1 MSLQTAATSVSLV
14 LAPLDVLFFR
24 DGRPFG
30 AAGQAQSLLMPLPQT
45 LSGAIS
51 TALLESHG
59 APMAELGKLVQSSLP
74 FEEALNR
81 LSLPTWLAHIH
92 VRGPFLA
99 RRPRHDPATP
109 PELLFPAPANLV
121 RFDQDASAVSLLPT
135 PEDFELPGWS
145 STRSG
150 QRGLRA
156 LWYQGRDKPEPVR
169 GFLTQKGMQTY
180 LRGNPVPDED
190 IVSTDS
196 LLQYDRR
203 TGIAIEPTFL
213 TAREQHIYSASFL
226 ALCNDPRQ
234 AYEVVFCAEVIFPD
248 ARPEPVWPESRT
260 TIAWGGEG
268 KRVVVE
274 TLEAEPSGWTCA
286 LDSHGAAS
294 TSDYPFIV
302 LTTPAIFG
310 NRWCPAALEPQ
321 IVAAAIGPAIA
332 VSGWDLAKQG
342 PKPSR
347 HAVPAGSVYF
357 LDRSV
362 DSLPTNLADAPEDRR
377 QGWGCYLQGVWN
389 HDSGH

>member
-1 MSLQTAATSVSLV
+1 MSLQTVATSVSLV

-51 TALLESHG
+51 TALLESHD
-59 APMAELGKLVQSSLP
+59 APMTELGKLVQSGLP
-74 FEEALNR
+74 FEEALDR

-99 RRPRHDPATP
+99 RRSRHDPAMP
-109 PELLFPAPANLV
+109 PKLLFPAPANLV
-121 RFDQDASAVSLLPT
+121 RFDQDAPAVSLLPA
-135 PEDFELPGWS
+135 PEDLELPGWP
-145 STRSG
+145 STNSG
-150 QRGLRA
+150 RRGLRP
-156 LWYQGRDKPEPVR
+156 LWYQGPDKPEPVR
-169 GFLTQKGMQTY
+169 GFLTPQGMQSY
-180 LRGNPVPDED
+180 LRGNPVSDED
-190 IVSTDS
+190 IVPTES

-203 TGIAIEPTFL
+203 TGIAIEPTCL

-248 ARPEPVWPESRT
+248 ACPEPKWPEGRDT
-260 TIAWGGEG
+260 LAWGGEG
-268 KRVVVE
+268 RRVAVE
-274 TLEAEPSGWTCA
+274 TLEVELSHVNCA
-286 LDSHGAAS
+286 LESQRSAS
-294 TSDYPFIV
+294 GSEHPFVV

-310 NRWCPAALEPQ
+310 NRWCPAALEQQ

-332 VSGWDLAKQG
+332 VSGWDLAKGG

-362 DSLPTNLADAPEDRR
+362 DSLPTSLADTPEDRR

-389 HDSGH
+389 HDNGH